1 MIRAARN
8 MKVLHVFD
16 HSLPLQD
23 GYSSRSW
30 AILQEQQARGWT
42 VYPVTGPRQK
52 SENNGQEIVSGLTF
66 YRTADRTSLWGVLPV
81 LKQFWAVW
89 LMYRRLAELIPQLQP
104 DILHAHS
111 PALNGL
117 AAHWAAKRFCL
128 PLVYEVRAFW
138 EDAAVDQ
145 GTSSEHGLRYKLTR
159 GLENFV
165 FRRAGRVTAICEGL
179 KKDIDARGVCTA
191 PVTVIPNA
199 VEYERFAKELPR
211 DEALAEKFGLTAGY
225 TLGFI
230 GSFYDYEGLDDLI
243 SAMPALVA
251 RKPAIKLLLVGGG
264 MQDEALRAQVQ
275 RLQLGQHV
283 IFTGKVPY
291 AEVERYYSVI
301 DALIYPRKSL
311 RLTELVTPL
320 KPLEAMAQRKVF
332 VASDV
337 GGHHELIQD
346 RVTGVLYQAG
356 NEASLVAAVDELL
369 SAPELQSKLRANG
382 LDFVK
387 NERNWRR
394 SVERYVELYGALLKP
409 LGAGR

>member
-1 MIRAARN
+1 
-8 MKVLHVFD
+8 MKILHVFD

-30 AILQEQQARGWT
+30 AILQEQVARGWT
-42 VYPVTGPRQK
+42 VYPVTGPRQH
-52 SENNGQEIVSGLTF
+52 SAENGQEVVAGLTF
-66 YRTADRTSLWGVLPV
+66 FRTADRDSIWGRLPIV
-81 LKQFWAVW
+81 KQFWAVW
-89 LMYRRLAELIPQLQP
+89 LMYRRLVELIPTLQP

-117 AAHWAAKRFCL
+117 AAHWAARRFAL

-145 GTSSEHGLRYKLTR
+145 GTSTEHGFRYKLTR
-159 GLENFV
+159 ALENFV

-179 KKDIDARGVCTA
+179 KKDIDARGVCAT

-211 DEALAEKFGLTAGY
+211 DEALATQFGLSQGY

-243 SAMPALVA
+243 SAMPALLA
-251 RKPAIKLLLVGGG
+251 ANPAIKLVLVGGG
-264 MQDEALRAQVQ
+264 MQDDALRAQAE
-275 RLQLGQHV
+275 RLHLSQHV

-301 DALIYPRKSL
+301 DALVYPRKSL

-337 GGHHELIQD
+337 GGHHELVQD
-346 RVTGVLYQAG
+346 RITGVLYKAG
-356 NEASLVAAVDELL
+356 DESSMVTAITELL
-369 SAPELQSKLRANG
+369 TSPELQTKLRSNG

-387 NERNWRR
+387 NERNWQR
-394 SVERYVELYGALLKP
+394 SVERYAGLYEAVLRERT
-409 LGAGR
+409 AGC

>member
-1 MIRAARN
+1 

-66 YRTADRTSLWGVLPV
+66 YRTADRASLWGVLPV

-117 AAHWAAKRFCL
+117 AAHWAAKRFGL

-179 KKDIDARGVCTA
+179 KKDIDARGVCAA

-199 VEYERFAKELPR
+199 VEYERFIKEIPR
-211 DEALAEKFGLTAGY
+211 DEALAVKRGFMAGH
-225 TLGFI
+225 TLGFV
-230 GSFYDYEGLDDLI
+230 GSFYDYEGLDLLI
-243 SAMPALVA
+243 EAMPALLD
-251 RKPAIKLLLVGGG
+251 RNPAIKLLLVGGG
-264 MQDEALRAQVQ
+264 MQDAQLRAQVE
-275 RLQLGQHV
+275 RLRLGDNV
-283 IFTGKVPY
+283 IFTGKVPF

-301 DALIYPRKSL
+301 DVLVYPRKSL

-320 KPLEAMAQRKVF
+320 KPLEAMAQGKVF

-337 GGHHELIQD
+337 GGHHELIDD
-346 RVTGVLYQAG
+346 RRTGLLFKAG
-356 NEASLVAAVDELL
+356 DQASLVAAVEELIA
-369 SAPELQSKLRANG
+369 SPELQQCLRSNG
-382 LDFVK
+382 LEFVK
-387 NERNWRR
+387 NERNWTR
-394 SVERYVELYGALLKP
+394 SVERYAKLYGELAQS
-409 LGAGR
+409 ARQ